1 MMAQIPV
8 MERHDGALR
17 VYDDC
22 ATVAARWRVDPA
34 ATIACYSYK
43 DPTR

>member
-1 MMAQIPV
+1 MMTHIPV
-8 MERHDGALR
+8 MERHDGTLR

-22 ATVAARWRVDPA
+22 ATVEARWRVDPA
-34 ATIACYSYK
+34 ATIACYIYK